1 MESAADTM
9 KSESFISRSPEETG
23 EYFREMARGS
33 KRGDVYALMGNL
45 GTGKTLISRAMA
57 GGLGIE
63 DDITSPTFTLMEIYE
78 GPLTLYHF
86 DLYRIEHERELD
98 NLFFEEYWE
107 GDGVSIIEWADRA
120 MDRLPPHAIKI
131 YLEYIDEDSRRITI
145 EYPDL

>member
-1 MESAADTM
+1 
-9 KSESFISRSPEETG
+9 
-23 EYFREMARGS
+23 
-33 KRGDVYALMGNL
+33 
-45 GTGKTLISRAMA
+45 
-57 GGLGIE
+57 
-63 DDITSPTFTLMEIYE
+63 MEIYE